1 MGSPS
6 SIRKRRYFGPG
17 DGKKRY
23 ILTEERNIYTI
34 DSRAKL
40 EILEALPERGA
51 LRWNTLVKRIR
62 QKGVQMAENRLCV
75 HVRHLAS
82 ADLVGV
88 LTPENRKRLSL
99 HRDKLYRTD
108 LKYEVIDVEAVKRL
122 LGVRKTKSWRRKPKS
137 ASEPSQMKL
146 NDEQFN

>member
-1 MGSPS
+1 
-6 SIRKRRYFGPG
+6 
-17 DGKKRY
+17 
-23 ILTEERNIYTI
+23 
-34 DSRAKL
+34 
-40 EILEALPERGA
+40 
-51 LRWNTLVKRIR
+51 
-62 QKGVQMAENRLCV
+62 
-75 HVRHLAS
+75 
-82 ADLVGV
+82 
-88 LTPENRKRLSL
+88 L

>member
-1 MGSPS
+1 MVSSPAK
-6 SIRKRRYFGPG
+6 RTRRYFGPG

-88 LTPENRKRLSL
+88 LTPETAR
-99 HRDKLYRTD
+99 
-108 LKYEVIDVEAVKRL
+108 
-122 LGVRKTKSWRRKPKS
+122 G
-137 ASEPSQMKL
+137 
-146 NDEQFN
+146 